1 MNAIFL
7 LVIGIVLGIVLG
19 WLWVSIRSKAEL
31 AKAQIEAE
39 GRVKAAESTLSE
51 VRAQLNAL
59 QSSFDA
65 KEKEIS
71 GLQQLLRG
79 EGEQKV
85 KAQTEVEQLKGTLED
100 LDALRGR
107 IKIEG
112 ELRVA
117 AETKLE
123 EAQAGLEEQKKLLED
138 AKKDLA
144 DTFQAL
150 SAEALKSNNQ
160 AFIALARSTFETIQA
175 HAKGDLETRQQA
187 IDALVAPLRESL
199 TRYEKQIQEM
209 EKARQSA
216 YGTLEEQL
224 RTLAATN
231 QQLQEKTSTL
241 AIALK
246 GGSQARGRWGEMT
259 LRNVAELA
267 GMSEHCDFTEQETF
281 ASESGRLRPDM
292 IVRLP
297 GNRRIAVDAKVPLQA
312 FLDAS
317 AAAKDEERK
326 AALDKHAQSVRTY
339 MNQLAGR
346 GYWEQLEPTPELVV
360 LFLPGESF
368 FSAALEQDRTLMED
382 GMRKRVVLATPTT
395 LIALLWAVAYGWR
408 QEQIAENARL
418 ISELGKELYDRVRPF
433 VSHFEGIGS
442 ALQKAVDSYNK
453 AVGSL
458 EGRVLPS
465 ARKLKEL
472 GAATG
477 DEIPE
482 IEPVDEAPRALTAAE
497 RNPGEDDSSKPAGDS
512 GGSRMSQEAGLSS

>member
-1 MNAIFL
+1 MNAIIL
-7 LVIGIVLGIVLG
+7 LGIGIVLGIVVG
-19 WLWVSIRSKAEL
+19 WLWVTVRSKAEL

-39 GRVKAAESTLSE
+39 GRVKAAESTSGE

-59 QSSFDA
+59 RISIEG

-71 GLQQLLRG
+71 GLQQWLRA

-107 IKIEG
+107 IKTEG

-117 AETKLE
+117 AETRLL
-123 EAQAGLEEQKKLLED
+123 EAQANLEEQKKSLDE
-138 AKKDLA
+138 AKKNLS

-175 HAKGDLETRQQA
+175 QAKGDLETRQKA
-187 IDALVAPLRESL
+187 IDALVVPLKESL
-199 TRYEKQIQEM
+199 GRYEKQVLEM

-224 RTLAATN
+224 RALAATN
-231 QQLQEKTSTL
+231 QQLQERTSTL
-241 AIALK
+241 AIVLK

-259 LRNVAELA
+259 LRNAAELA
-267 GMSEHCDFTEQETF
+267 GMSEHCDFTEQETLT
-281 ASESGRLRPDM
+281 SESGRLRPDM

-317 AAAKDEERK
+317 AAAKEEERK
-326 AALDKHAQSVRTY
+326 AALDKHAQLVRTH
-339 MNQLAGR
+339 MNQLAAR
-346 GYWEQLEPTPELVV
+346 SYWEQLEPAPELVV

-368 FSAALEQDRTLMED
+368 FSAALEQDHTLIED
-382 GMRKRVVLATPTT
+382 GMQNRVVLATPTT
-395 LIALLWAVAYGWR
+395 LIALLRAVAFGWR

-418 ISELGKELYDRVRPF
+418 ISELGKELYDRIRPF
-433 VSHFEGIGS
+433 LSHFQGTGL
-442 ALQKAVDSYNK
+442 ALQKAVDTYNK

-482 IEPVDEAPRALTAAE
+482 IEPVDETPRQLTAAE
-497 RNPGEDDSSKPAGDS
+497 RDSAEVSSSQSTTDS
-512 GGSRMSQEAGLSS
+512 

>member
-1 MNAIFL
+1 MNAIL
-7 LVIGIVLGIVLG
+7 VLVIGIVLGIVVG
-19 WLWVSIRSKAEL
+19 WLWVTARSKAEL
-31 AKAQIEAE
+31 AKAQIEGE
-39 GRVKAAESTLSE
+39 GRVKAAEGTLSE
-51 VRAQLNAL
+51 VRTQLNAL
-59 QSSFDA
+59 QTSFDA
-65 KEKEIS
+65 KGKEIS
-71 GLQQLLRG
+71 DLQHLLRG
-79 EGEQKV
+79 ESEQKV
-85 KAQTEVEQLKGTLED
+85 KAQTELEQFKDMLED
-100 LDALRGR
+100 LEALRDR
-107 IKIEG
+107 IKTEG

-117 AETKLE
+117 AETKLQ
-123 EAQAGLEEQKKLLED
+123 EAQASLEEQKKLLED
-138 AKKDLA
+138 AKKNLG

-175 HAKGDLETRQQA
+175 HAKGDLETRQKA
-187 IDALVAPLRESL
+187 IDALVGPLRESL
-199 TRYEKQIQEM
+199 TRYEKQILEM
-209 EKARQSA
+209 ERARQSA

-224 RTLAATN
+224 RTLAAIN

-241 AIALK
+241 TITLK
-246 GGSQARGRWGEMT
+246 GGVQARGRWGEMT

-267 GMSEHCDFTEQETF
+267 GMSKHCDFTEQESL

-317 AAAKDEERK
+317 AATKEEERK
-326 AALDKHAQSVRTY
+326 KALDKHAQNVRAH

-346 GYWEQLEPTPELVV
+346 SYWEPLEPAPEFVV

-368 FSAALEQDRTLMED
+368 FSAALEQDRSLIED
-382 GMRKRVVLATPTT
+382 GMQKRVVLATPTT
-395 LIALLWAVAYGWR
+395 LIALLRAVAYGWR

-418 ISELGKELYDRVRPF
+418 ISELGRELYDRIRPF
-433 VSHFEGIGS
+433 LAHFQGIGS
-442 ALQKAVDSYNK
+442 SLQKAVDTYNK

-477 DEIPE
+477 DELPE
-482 IEPVDEAPRALTAAE
+482 IEPVDEATRALSAAE
-497 RNPGEDDSSKPAGDS
+497 GNLGENDSSKPASDS
-512 GGSRMSQEAGLSS
+512 GSRMSQEARPSS

>member
-1 MNAIFL
+1 MNAILL
-7 LVIGIVLGIVLG
+7 LVIGIVLGIVVG
-19 WLWVSIRSKAEL
+19 WLWVTVRSKAEL

-51 VRAQLNAL
+51 VRVQLNAL
-59 QSSFDA
+59 QTSLDA

-123 EAQAGLEEQKKLLED
+123 EAQASLEEQKKLLED
-138 AKKDLA
+138 AKKDLV

-160 AFIALARSTFETIQA
+160 AFITLARSTFETIQA
-175 HAKGDLETRQQA
+175 RAKGDLETRQQA

-224 RTLAATN
+224 RTLATTN
-231 QQLQEKTSTL
+231 QQLQEKTSALT
-241 AIALK
+241 ITLK
-246 GGSQARGRWGEMT
+246 GGPQVRGRWGEMT
-259 LRNVAELA
+259 LRNVVELA
-267 GMSEHCDFTEQETF
+267 GMSKHCDFTEQETF
-281 ASESGRLRPDM
+281 SSESGRLRPDM

-297 GNRRIAVDAKVPLQA
+297 GNRRIAVDAKVSLQA
-312 FLDAS
+312 FLEAS

-326 AALDKHAQSVRTY
+326 TALDKHAQNVRAY
-339 MNQLAGR
+339 MNQLASR
-346 GYWEQLEPTPELVV
+346 SYWEQLEPAPEFVV

-368 FSAALEQDRTLMED
+368 FSAALEQDRTLIED
-382 GMRKRVVLATPTT
+382 GMQKRVVLATPTT
-395 LIALLWAVAYGWR
+395 LIALLRAVAYGWR

-418 ISELGKELYDRVRPF
+418 ISELGKELYDRIRPF
-433 VSHFEGIGS
+433 VSHFQGIGS
-442 ALQKAVDSYNK
+442 ALQKAVDTYNK
-453 AVGSL
+453 AAGSL

-472 GAATG
+472 GATAG

-497 RNPGEDDSSKPAGDS
+497 RDSAGNSSSQSTVDS
-512 GGSRMSQEAGLSS
+512 